1 MEVCPTEVIHAPAE
15 RIWQLLIDP
24 RELAQW
30 SGTKL
35 LRAPARAVRTGDLLV
50 LRTGVM
56 HVAFE
61 VLDAEPPQSLRLYV
75 RLPFGVVN
83 HEHVQITPVGSG
95 TCRVTFN

>member
-1 MEVCPTEVIHAPAE
+1 MEVFPTEVIHAPAE

-35 LRAPARAVRTGDLLV
+35 LSAPARPVRTGDLLV

-56 HVAFE
+56 NVAFE

-75 RLPFGVVN
+75 RLPLCVVN
-83 HEHVQITPVGSG
+83 HEHLQITPVDNR